1 MSSVYHSGEL
11 AVQQLAGEARSA
23 EMNGKIIRDWIP
35 AVAASFLQNQSM
47 AIVGSLDEQRRVWCS
62 LVTGPIGFIQVPD
75 EHTVLIQQ
83 SPANDS
89 PDPLFRNVRHNR
101 EVGMLAIE
109 LKNRRRMRV
118 NGTAQLTGAGLLISP
133 EQVYANCPKYIQA
146 RVPLAQELRGSTSA
160 MVERGRAL
168 TMSQMEWVRRADTFF
183 IASASAE
190 DKVDASH
197 RGGSPGF
204 IRVDSPTHLVFP
216 DYFGN
221 SMFNTLGN
229 IHANPRSG
237 LLFMDF
243 QTTDTL
249 QITGRAQIIWDPVE
263 KAKFPGAERLVSFEV
278 EEVIQ
283 SKNDRPAEW
292 QLNSY
297 SPFNPE

>member
-1 MSSVYHSGEL
+1 MSSVFHSGEL
-11 AVQQLAGEARSA
+11 TVQQLAGEARAA
-23 EMNGKIIRDWIP
+23 EMNGKIIRDSIP
-35 AVAASFLQNQSM
+35 PVAASFLQNQSM
-47 AIVGSLDEQRRVWCS
+47 AIVGSLDEERSVWCS
-62 LVTGPIGFIQVPD
+62 LVTGPLGFIQVPD

-83 SPANDS
+83 SPGHDS

-118 NGTAQLTGAGLLISP
+118 NGTAQLTDAGLRISP

-146 RVPLAQELRGSTSA
+146 RVPLAQELGGSTSA
-160 MVERGRAL
+160 LVEHGRAL
-168 TMSQMEWVRRADTFF
+168 TMNQIEWVRRADTFF

-237 LLFMDF
+237 LLFIDF

-263 KAKFPGAERLVSFEV
+263 KGKFPGAERLVSFEV

-283 SKNDRPAEW
+283 MKNDRPSEW
-292 QLNSY
+292 QLISY